1 MVSRTAA
8 ALLLLSASFAGQV
21 AAAEPVPRTDPFAPL
36 ASKLISLQA
45 GRQGK
50 VRVLHFGDSHVASS
64 PEPMALGQLLKGIFG
79 DGGPGLCLPWTPPR
93 YTVRA
98 GLRTGCSG
106 GWRRV
111 VPRGDS
117 LEDDAGL
124 VGCYLEC
131 DTPGESAWVEGQ
143 GSSFRLEFLQR
154 PGGGTAQVFLDGK
167 PVGHVNAASE
177 RRGVGVF
184 DYEAAPAGGATHRW
198 EIRSGG
204 GPFRILGAALENP
217 SGLVY
222 SPLGILGARADLL
235 LKCRPETFDTLMLA
249 ESPDLILVAFGTN
262 ESGSRPGDLD
272 AYPAL
277 FTRVLRRLRSAA
289 PDAALVVLGPPD
301 RTGAAQG
308 MDRTI
313 AAQRGACSAEGA
325 AFLDQ
330 RQAMGG
336 PGTFAR
342 WAASRPALAQ
352 PDGVHFTADGYLRL
366 ARDAASALLARYDKT
381 KAEAP
386 FQAALL
392 ERWGDGA
399 RPLLALASRP
409 TALPV
414 GGLELRLPASWSE
427 EASRAAAEPSH
438 EVYYFRNA
446 EGVLVITDDPSYGAS
461 QPPPHTG
468 KGKSSP
474 VEGQPYY
481 YFQQEDGSLII
492 TSDRD
497 SVKGKAGRF
506 LTPEEVSARPAG
518 GRDPGAAPGR

>member
-21 AAAEPVPRTDPFAPL
+21 AATEPAPGTDPFAPL

-50 VRVLHFGDSHVASS
+50 VRVLHVGDSHVASS
-64 PEPMALGQLLKGIFG
+64 PEPLALGQLLKGIFG

-117 LEDDAGL
+117 PEDDAGL
-124 VGCYLEC
+124 VGCSLEC
-131 DTPGESAWVEGQ
+131 DSPGESAWIEGQ

-167 PVGHVNAASE
+167 PVGRANAASE

-184 DYEAAPAGGATHRW
+184 THEAAPAGGTTHRW
-198 EIRSGG
+198 EIRSEG
-204 GPFRILGAALENP
+204 GPFRILGSALENP

-222 SPLGILGARADLL
+222 SPLGVLGARADLL
-235 LKCRPETFDTLMLA
+235 LKCRAETFNALMA
-249 ESPDLILVAFGTN
+249 SESPDLILVAFGTN

-277 FTRVLRRLRSAA
+277 FARVLRRLKSAA

-308 MDRTI
+308 MDRI
-313 AAQRGACSAEGA
+313 ISAQRGACAAEGA

-330 RQAMGG
+330 RKAMGG
-336 PGTFAR
+336 PGSFAR
-342 WAASRPALAQ
+342 WVSSRPPLAQ

-366 ARDAASALLARYDKT
+366 ARDAAAALLARYDKT

-386 FQAALL
+386 FQAALR

-399 RPLLALASRP
+399 LPLLALASRP
-409 TALPV
+409 TALPA

-427 EASRAAAEPSH
+427 EASRAAAEPAH

-446 EGVLVITDDPSYGAS
+446 EGVLVITDDPSYGTPQVTPGPERAAS
-461 QPPPHTG
+461 PSLG
-468 KGKSSP
+468 S
-474 VEGQPYY
+474 PYY

-497 SVKGKAGRF
+497 SMKGKAGRF

-518 GRDPGAAPGR
+518 ARDPGATSGR

>member
-21 AAAEPVPRTDPFAPL
+21 ATAEPAPGTDPFAPL

-45 GRQGK
+45 GGLGK

-64 PEPMALGQLLKGIFG
+64 PEPLALGQLLRGVFG

-93 YTVRA
+93 YSVRA

-106 GWRRV
+106 GWRRI

-117 LEDDAGL
+117 PEDDAGL

-131 DTPGESAWVEGQ
+131 DSPGESAWVEGQ
-143 GSSFRLEFLQR
+143 GSLFRLEFLQR
-154 PGGGTAQVFLDGK
+154 PGGGTAQVVLDGK
-167 PVGHVNAASE
+167 PVGRANAASE
-177 RRGVGVF
+177 RRGVGIF
-184 DYEAAPAGGATHRW
+184 DFEASPGATHRW
-198 EIRSGG
+198 EIRSEG
-204 GPFRILGAALENP
+204 GPFRILGAAVENP

-222 SPLGILGARADLL
+222 SPLGVLGARADLL
-235 LKCRPETFDTLMLA
+235 LKCRPETFDALMVA

-262 ESGSRPGDLD
+262 ESGSRPSDLE

-277 FTRVLRRLRSAA
+277 FTRVLRRLKSAA
-289 PDAALVVLGPPD
+289 PDAAIVVLGPPD
-301 RTGAAQG
+301 RTGAVQG
-308 MDRTI
+308 MDRI
-313 AAQRGACSAEGA
+313 ISAQRSACASEGA

-336 PGTFAR
+336 PGAFAR
-342 WAASRPALAQ
+342 WAASRPPLAQ

-366 ARDAASALLARYDKT
+366 ARDAAAALLARYDKT
-381 KAEAP
+381 KAEP
-386 FQAALL
+386 SFRAALR

-399 RPLLALASRP
+399 QPLLALASRT
-409 TALPV
+409 TALPA
-414 GGLELRLPASWSE
+414 GGLELRVPASWSE
-427 EASRAAAEPSH
+427 EASRAAAEPAH

-446 EGVLVITDDPSYGAS
+446 EGVLVITDDPSYGAT
-461 QPPPHTG
+461 PPSPQAD
-468 KGKSSP
+468 KGATSP
-474 VEGQPYY
+474 PGTQPYY

-497 SVKGKAGRF
+497 SMKGKAGRF
-506 LTPEEVSARPAG
+506 LTPEEVSARPTG